1 VAKVFDLMR
10 RKGNA
15 RMQLRP
21 SPPTLRSELLGV
33 LGFVV
38 LTVLLD
44 RFQSQFFILKSAGL
58 IYMVAVIALACWSGL
73 RAGVVGAFVLIVY
86 VWLLVSYPQYFPVGR
101 NIKEPQTALLFS
113 AVFYLIC
120 AIAAGIVQNRLR
132 DSATREFDARAA
144 ALSESEHRRIAEA
157 ELWASEEM
165 RRLIVD
171 SSADAIVG
179 IAEDG
184 TITMWN
190 PNAERL
196 FGWSREEAIGT
207 SIVTRIPALPSPNS
221 PGGNPPLFRDSGE
234 NATMEPP
241 VELTVTTKFGD
252 DIAVEVY
259 VAARQS
265 DTGRIFILF
274 ARDVSE
280 RKRSEQAIHELN
292 TTLEQRVLERT
303 QQLQAANDE
312 LMGFTYSVSHDLRA
326 PLRSIVSNSRIV
338 CDDAQGVLNEETFA
352 RLKRL
357 EAGALKMANVIDS
370 LLRYARL
377 GQVEM
382 EVAEVDLS
390 AMARAIAADLQST
403 REGSAE
409 VQSGM
414 TVHGDPDLVRMVL
427 FNLMENAWKYVRPG
441 EAPTVEVGATR
452 DGAYFVRDKGIGF
465 DMKYVDKVW
474 EPFERLHR
482 DGEYP
487 GAGIGLANSKRIVER
502 HGGEIWT
509 ESAPGKGTTMYFRFG
524 GKAPGRRAKIHSAI
538 AS

>member
-1 VAKVFDLMR
+1 
-10 RKGNA
+10 
-15 RMQLRP
+15 MQLRP